1 MSNYNS
7 NNTESL
13 ENLENSENSNV
24 IKDVE
29 YQIPN
34 FQSVDEMLNY
44 LNYLQ
49 TEYNNTGVE
58 IIPDEVFDSLVKYYE
73 SVSGRS
79 FKPIGAKSDEKTEEL
94 PGKMASIDKVKDPKS
109 PKEKETLLKFLSL
122 YDTDMVLL
130 NKMDGISLEIQFK
143 VINGRVDISMWKRGD
158 GDRGPNVSY
167 IKQYLKLPPINF
179 NMLIRG
185 ELIVKNDTF
194 QSMNEY
200 LVSKG
205 NKAKNS
211 RSVANAATKA
221 DMDPYII
228 SNCTFSPFFI
238 YETENPNQPGTKLN
252 LKMSEQIQFL
262 NSLGF
267 DTSYMTVIPRNEKMQ
282 LTIEY
287 VQKYFKWRREIENY
301 RLDGIVV
308 YHDIVPPIITENAN
322 PEYAL
327 AVKEDSTA
335 ITTVIDNVWNM
346 TSKDGY
352 FNPVTLIQPVEVLG
366 SKISSVTG
374 HNARMLVK
382 NGIGPGA
389 VIIVGLGGDAIPEFY
404 SVIKPA
410 TVYGPSVPFEWNPN
424 GVELR
429 VLNPNSYPQV
439 QCCKIKYFLDRL
451 DIKKWGLLTIWKL
464 YNGGYR
470 TIGKII
476 RTTVEELMTVSG
488 VQYDGAV
495 GLHEELKKALT
506 KVTIPK
512 LMAGSCIFGEGL
524 GERIA
529 DKFITYFPNWRVL
542 TPTYEQ
548 ILSKKDFGPARAEVF
563 FKNLDKFKDW
573 LDQHPELD
581 GMTIEKVKKSAVLQG
596 QVFTFTGFTDNIAK
610 EAIESYSGKVLD
622 DWRSDV
628 TVVVASNVNSNSKKT
643 NKARE
648 SGGRVTLMSRT
659 DFNKWLSEFQMKN

>member
-1 MSNYNS
+1 MSNYN
-7 NNTESL
+7 NYNITQ
-13 ENLENSENSNV
+13 NFDISENN
-24 IKDVE
+24 KDVE

-34 FQSVDEMLNY
+34 FQSTDEMLNY
-44 LNYLQ
+44 LDYLQ
-49 TEYNNTGVE
+49 TEYNNTGNE

-73 SVSGRS
+73 RISGRE
-79 FKPIGAKSDEKTEEL
+79 FKRIGAKSDEKTEVL

-109 PKEKETLLKFLSL
+109 AKERDILLKFLSL
-122 YDTDMVLL
+122 HDTDMVLL

-143 VINGRVDISMWKRGD
+143 VVNGHVDISIWKRGD

-167 IKQYLKLPPINF
+167 IKKYLNLPQINF

-185 ELIVKNDTF
+185 ELIVKNDAF
-194 QSMNEY
+194 NNMNTY

-238 YETENPNQPGTKLN
+238 YETDDPNNPGTKLN
-252 LKMSEQIQFL
+252 LKMSEQINFL
-262 NSLGF
+262 KSLGF
-267 DTSYMTVIPRNEKMQ
+267 DTSYMTIVSKENKIQ
-282 LTIEY
+282 LTIDY
-287 VQKYFKWRREIENY
+287 VQRYFKWRRETENY
-301 RLDGIVV
+301 RLDGIVI
-308 YHDIVPPIITENAN
+308 YHDIVPPPITENVN

-352 FNPVTLIQPVEVLG
+352 FNPVTLIEPVEVLG
-366 SKISSVTG
+366 STISAVTG

-389 VIIVGLGGDAIPEFY
+389 IIVVGLGGDAIPEFY

-410 TVYGPSVPFEWNPN
+410 IVYGPAIPFEWNPN

-439 QCCKIKYFLDRL
+439 QCCKIKYFLNCL

-476 RTTVEELMTVSG
+476 RTTIEELMTVSG

-495 GLHEELKKALT
+495 GLHDELQKALS

-512 LMAGSCIFGEGL
+512 IMAGSCIFGEGL
-524 GERIA
+524 GEGIA

-542 TPTYEQ
+542 TPSYEE
-548 ILSKKDFGPARAEVF
+548 ILSKKDFGPARAKMF
-563 FKNLDKFKDW
+563 SMCLDLFKDW
-573 LDQHPELD
+573 LDEHPELE
-581 GMTIEKVKKSAVLQG
+581 GITVEKVKKSAVLQG
-596 QVFTFTGFTDNIAK
+596 HVFTFTGFTDNIAR
-610 EAIESYSGKVLD
+610 ETIESYSGKVLD

-628 TVVVASNVNSNSKKT
+628 TVVVALNVNSNSKKT

-648 SGGRVTLMSRT
+648 SGGRVVLISRN
-659 DFNKWLSEFQMKN
+659 DFNKWLSELQMSV